1 MEGDLIM
8 KIEIFAGNNVKD
20 LQNDVNNFIENKFVS
35 GIAFNSVVVRKS
47 DKQSVVNDRILVM
60 YEDEE
65 DNDEYYEDG
74 EF

>member
-1 MEGDLIM
+1 M
-8 KIEIFAGNNVKD
+8 KIEIFAGNSVKD

-47 DKQSVVNDRILVM
+47 DKQSIVNDRILVM
-60 YEDEE
+60 YEDEEDEE

>member
-1 MEGDLIM
+1 MEGDLSR
-8 KIEIFAGNNVKD
+8 KIEIFAGNSVKD
-20 LQNDVNNFIENKFVS
+20 LQDDVNNFIENKFVS

>member
-1 MEGDLIM
+1 M
-8 KIEIFAGNNVKD
+8 KIEIFAGNSVKD

-60 YEDEE
+60 YEDYEDEE

>member
-1 MEGDLIM
+1 M
-8 KIEIFAGNNVKD
+8 KIEIFAGNSVKD

>member
-1 MEGDLIM
+1 M
-8 KIEIFAGNNVKD
+8 KIEIFAGNSVKD

-35 GIAFNSVVVRKS
+35 GIAFNSIAIKKS
-47 DKQSVVNDRILVM
+47 DKQYVVNDRILVM

-65 DNDEYYEDG
+65 DNDEYYEDE

>member
-1 MEGDLIM
+1 MEGDLSM
-8 KIEIFAGNNVKD
+8 KIEIFAGNSVKD

>member
-1 MEGDLIM
+1 M
-8 KIEIFAGNNVKD
+8 KIEIFAGNSVKD

-60 YEDEE
+60 YEDEDEE
-65 DNDEYYEDG
+65 DNYEYYGG
-74 EF
+74 EEF

>member
-1 MEGDLIM
+1 M
-8 KIEIFAGNNVKD
+8 KIEIFAGNSVKD
-20 LQNDVNNFIENKFVS
+20 LQNDVNNFIENKFVN

-47 DKQSVVNDRILVM
+47 YKQYVVNDRILVM
-60 YEDEE
+60 YEDEDEE

>member
-1 MEGDLIM
+1 M
-8 KIEIFAGNNVKD
+8 KIEIFAGNSVKD

-60 YEDEE
+60 YEDDENEE
-65 DNDEYYEDG
+65 YNDEYYEDG

>member
-1 MEGDLIM
+1 M
-8 KIEIFAGNNVKD
+8 KIEIFAGNSVKD

-35 GIAFNSVVVRKS
+35 GIAFNSIVVRKS

>member
-1 MEGDLIM
+1 M
-8 KIEIFAGNNVKD
+8 KIEIFAGNSVKD

-47 DKQSVVNDRILVM
+47 DKQSIVNYRILVM

-65 DNDEYYEDG
+65 DNDEYYEYG

>member
-1 MEGDLIM
+1 M
-8 KIEIFAGNNVKD
+8 KIEIFAGNSVKD

-35 GIAFNSVVVRKS
+35 GITFNSVVVRKS

>member
-1 MEGDLIM
+1 M
-8 KIEIFAGNNVKD
+8 KIEIFAENNVKD

>member
-1 MEGDLIM
+1 M
-8 KIEIFAGNNVKD
+8 KIEIFAGNSVKD

-35 GIAFNSVVVRKS
+35 GIAFNSVVVRRS